1 MDILKSRKAKAYKFF
16 SELESTLNSVLPGPK
31 HMSRS
36 IGEICSSAKDDEGA
50 RHQRFPE
57 AAFLAAY
64 AVPEIHNYLIN
75 SAGLTSREATKAL
88 LFESY
93 RSMPEYCSHSPA
105 RSERHPFRK
114 TIGAKARDI
123 VEQWKGNVAGNPVVQ
138 SCPDLALRSPCPFKV
153 VIEGKYF
160 PKGGIVAAETSLAT
174 DIYQAFFYL
183 GLSNI
188 SETKT
193 HPAWDYDYSLLLA
206 YDATPDGTLKTAWD
220 SLDREVKKGCWEGA
234 NIYVM
239 ILRGS

>member
-1 MDILKSRKAKAYKFF
+1 MDMMKNHKARAYRFF

-31 HMSRS
+31 DMSAS
-36 IGEICSSAKDDEGA
+36 VDEICASAKADESA

-64 AVPEIHNYLIN
+64 AVPEIHNYLTN
-75 SAGLTSREATKAL
+75 SVGLTSQEGTKAL

-93 RSMPEYCSHSPA
+93 RSMPEFCSHSPA

-123 VEQWKGNVAGNPVVQ
+123 VEQWKGNAAGNPVVQ

-160 PKGGIVAAETSLAT
+160 PKGGIAAAETSLAT

-188 SETKT
+188 PETKT

-206 YDATPDGTLKTAWD
+206 YDATPDGTLKMAWE

-239 ILRGS
+239 VLRGS